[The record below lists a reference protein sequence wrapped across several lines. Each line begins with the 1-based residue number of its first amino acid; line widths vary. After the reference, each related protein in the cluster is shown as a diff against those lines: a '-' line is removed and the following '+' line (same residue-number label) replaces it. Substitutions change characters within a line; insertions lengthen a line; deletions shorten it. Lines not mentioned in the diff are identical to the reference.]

1 MPEDG
6 ILYMEFQG
14 TNQMRW
20 VADYMKAKAGG
31 RYSGTCVNI
40 NYTAAEMSYGNNT
53 QCGALSIERV
63 GGVKPD
69 YFWDAFWDDLL
80 FFNWHVEDFGIYS
93 NNFTSWFH
101 FVNLLKTNED
111 GERLVTN
118 NYNTYDGYAY
128 NQTYGFPNIGIDY
141 LLAVFMNNAQMS
153 VNLPNCSDSA
163 CLEWQGISNTYRA
176 NPASTTGKMVRR
188 RRYQTAAAARR
199 QSRQMAPTITAS
211 AMLRSLVTAPIKAQ
225 SWWHDCRCRMLTPVP
240 AHFSAATKTG

>member
-1 MPEDG
+1 M
-6 ILYMEFQG
+6 LYMEFQG

-101 FVNLLKTNED
+101 FVNLLKT
-111 GERLVTN
+111 
-118 NYNTYDGYAY
+118 
-128 NQTYGFPNIGIDY
+128 
-141 LLAVFMNNAQMS
+141 
-153 VNLPNCSDSA
+153 
-163 CLEWQGISNTYRA
+163 
-176 NPASTTGKMVRR
+176 
-188 RRYQTAAAARR
+188 
-199 QSRQMAPTITAS
+199 
-211 AMLRSLVTAPIKAQ
+211 
-225 SWWHDCRCRMLTPVP
+225 
-240 AHFSAATKTG
+240 TKTVTPSLRITTTRMTVMPITRLMDFRILVLIICWQYS